1 MLSGRHILLGV
12 TGGIAAY
19 KAAYL
24 VRAFQK
30 KGALVRVI
38 MTPAAT
44 RFIGEET
51 FSALTGHEVGV
62 HTFLQDDSLQYS
74 STDIASDKSI
84 ASEQVHNPWTRHIQ
98 WGEWADLF
106 VIAPCTAN
114 TIAKITHGN
123 SDNLLTAAVLA
134 SRAPIL
140 LCPTMDGEM
149 MNAPATTHN
158 IELLKSRGFHL
169 LDPEEGYLASGLTGK
184 GRLPEPDDI
193 VAHVE
198 SLLATEK
205 GPLYGKK
212 VVVTAG
218 PTREHIDP
226 VRFISN
232 PSSGKMGVAMAKAAQ
247 RLGAQVH
254 LVHGP
259 ISLPIPEGIQAYAV
273 LSAQD
278 MFDRVKALYP
288 ADVFIKAAAV
298 SDFSPTTTH
307 NHKVKKNQGE
317 SHISLAPTPDILK
330 WIGDHKDS
338 DTISI
343 GFAMETT
350 DLVEQAKSKRI
361 KKNADWIIANY
372 IGLEQQG
379 FADQQNFANEQ
390 GFASD
395 YNKVT
400 LIGDGVEEF
409 FEGPKNDLA
418 MSVLRSILFS

>member
-1 MLSGRHILLGV
+1 MLSGKHILLGV

-24 VRAFQK
+24 VRALQK

-62 HTFLQDDSLQYS
+62 HTFVQDDTHKTSTIGDRS
-74 STDIASDKSI
+74 SDDGIT
-84 ASEQVHNPWTRHIQ
+84 ELVHNPWTRHIQ

-134 SRAPIL
+134 SRAPL
-140 LCPTMDGEM
+140 LICPTMDGEM
-149 MNAPATTHN
+149 MNAPATAHN
-158 IELLKSRGFHL
+158 LELLKSRGFHL
-169 LDPEEGYLASGLTGK
+169 LEPEEGYLASGLTGK

-193 VAHVE
+193 VAHIE
-198 SLLATEK
+198 TLLDAKK

-232 PSSGKMGVAMAKAAQ
+232 PSSGKMGLAMAKAAH
-247 RLGAQVH
+247 RLGGHVH

-259 ISLPIPEGIQAYAV
+259 ISLSIQEGIQCYSV
-273 LSAQD
+273 VSAQD
-278 MFDRVKALYP
+278 MFEQVKALHP
-288 ADVFIKAAAV
+288 ADLFIKAAAV
-298 SDFSPTTTH
+298 SDFRPITQH
-307 NHKVKKNQGE
+307 DHKVKKTQGE
-317 SHISLAPTPDILK
+317 SHISLASTPDILQ
-330 WIGDHKDS
+330 WIGNHKPPH
-338 DTISI
+338 TISI

-350 DLVEQAKSKRI
+350 DLLEQARAKRT
-361 KKNADWIIANY
+361 KKNADWIVANY
-372 IGLEQQG
+372 IGTQQ
-379 FADQQNFANEQ
+379 Q

-400 LIGDGVEEF
+400 LVGDGVEES
-409 FEGPKNDLA
+409 FEGPKDDLA
-418 MSVLRSILFS
+418 MSLLRSIFLS

>member
-24 VRAFQK
+24 VRALQK

-51 FSALTGHEVGV
+51 FSALTGHEVGI
-62 HTFLQDDSLQYS
+62 HTFVQDDSLQNS
-74 STDIASDKSI
+74 ITDAESAHSNT
-84 ASEQVHNPWTRHIQ
+84 SEQIHNPWTRHIQ
-98 WGEWADLF
+98 WSEWADLF

-134 SRAPIL
+134 SRTLIL
-140 LCPTMDGEM
+140 ICPTMDGEM
-149 MNAPATTHN
+149 INAPATTHN
-158 IELLKSRGFHL
+158 LELLKCRGFHL
-169 LDPEEGYLASGLTGK
+169 LEPEEGYLASGLMGK
-184 GRLPEPDDI
+184 GRLPEPDNI

-198 SLLATEK
+198 SLIANET

-226 VRFISN
+226 VRFLSN
-232 PSSGKMGVAMAKAAQ
+232 PSSGKMGLAMAKAAQ

-259 ISLPIPEGIQAYAV
+259 ISLAIPEGIQSYAI

-278 MFDRVKALYP
+278 MFEQVKALHP
-288 ADVFIKAAAV
+288 ADIFIKAAAV
-298 SDFSPTTTH
+298 SDFSPATTH
-307 NHKVKKNQGE
+307 NHKVKKSKEE

-330 WIGDHKDS
+330 WIGDHKDQ

-350 DLVEQAKSKRI
+350 DLLEQAITKRR
-361 KKNADWIIANY
+361 KKNADWIIANF
-372 IGLEQQG
+372 IES
-379 FADQQNFANEQ
+379 EKQ
-390 GFASD
+390 GFASN

-400 LIGDGVEEF
+400 LIGDGVEES
-409 FEGPKNDLA
+409 FEGPKDDLA
-418 MSVLRSILFS
+418 MSVLRSIFLS

>member
-24 VRAFQK
+24 VRALQK

-51 FSALTGHEVGV
+51 FSALTGHEVGI
-62 HTFLQDDSLQYS
+62 HTFVQDDSLQNS
-74 STDIASDKSI
+74 ITDAETAHSN
-84 ASEQVHNPWTRHIQ
+84 ASEQIHNPWTRHIQ
-98 WGEWADLF
+98 WSEWADLF

-134 SRAPIL
+134 SRTLIL
-140 LCPTMDGEM
+140 ICPTMDGEM
-149 MNAPATTHN
+149 INAPATTHN
-158 IELLKSRGFHL
+158 LELLKSRGFHL
-169 LDPEEGYLASGLTGK
+169 LEPEEGYLASGLMGK
-184 GRLPEPDDI
+184 GRLPEPDNI

-198 SLLATEK
+198 SLLANET

-226 VRFISN
+226 VRFLSN
-232 PSSGKMGVAMAKAAQ
+232 PSSGKMGLAMAKAAQ

-259 ISLPIPEGIQAYAV
+259 ISLAIPEGIQSYAI

-278 MFDRVKALYP
+278 MFEQVKALHP
-288 ADVFIKAAAV
+288 ADIFIKAAAV

-307 NHKVKKNQGE
+307 NHKVKKSKEE

-330 WIGDHKDS
+330 WIGDHKDQ

-350 DLVEQAKSKRI
+350 DLLEQAKTKRR
-361 KKNADWIIANY
+361 KKNADWIIANF
-372 IGLEQQG
+372 IESEQQG
-379 FADQQNFANEQ
+379 FASN
-390 GFASD
+390 

-400 LIGDGVEEF
+400 LIGDGVEES
-409 FEGPKNDLA
+409 FEGPKDDLA
-418 MSVLRSILFS
+418 MSLLRSIFLS

>member
-24 VRAFQK
+24 VRALQK

-51 FSALTGHEVGV
+51 FSALTGHEVGI
-62 HTFLQDDSLQYS
+62 HTFVQGDSLQNS
-74 STDIASDKSI
+74 ITDAESAHSNT
-84 ASEQVHNPWTRHIQ
+84 SEQIHNPWTRHIQ
-98 WGEWADLF
+98 WSEWADLF

-134 SRAPIL
+134 SRTLIL
-140 LCPTMDGEM
+140 ICPTMDGEM
-149 MNAPATTHN
+149 INAPATTHN
-158 IELLKSRGFHL
+158 LELLKSRGFHL
-169 LDPEEGYLASGLTGK
+169 LEPEEGYLASGLMGK
-184 GRLPEPDDI
+184 GRLPEPDNI

-198 SLLATEK
+198 SLIANET

-226 VRFISN
+226 VRFLSI
-232 PSSGKMGVAMAKAAQ
+232 PSSGKMGLAMAKAAQ

-259 ISLPIPEGIQAYAV
+259 ISLAIPEGIQSYAI

-278 MFDRVKALYP
+278 MFEQVKALHP
-288 ADVFIKAAAV
+288 ADIFIKAAAV

-307 NHKVKKNQGE
+307 NHKVKKSKEE

-330 WIGDHKDS
+330 WIGDHKDQ

-350 DLVEQAKSKRI
+350 DLLEQAKTKRR
-361 KKNADWIIANY
+361 KKNADWIIANF
-372 IGLEQQG
+372 IES
-379 FADQQNFANEQ
+379 EKQ
-390 GFASD
+390 GFASN

-400 LIGDGVEEF
+400 LIGDGVEKS
-409 FEGPKNDLA
+409 FEGPKDDLA
-418 MSVLRSILFS
+418 MSVLRSIFLS

>member
-24 VRAFQK
+24 VRALQK

-51 FSALTGHEVGV
+51 FSALTGHEVGI
-62 HTFLQDDSLQYS
+62 HTFVQDDSLQNS
-74 STDIASDKSI
+74 ITDAESAHSNTSKQI
-84 ASEQVHNPWTRHIQ
+84 HNPWTRHIQ
-98 WGEWADLF
+98 WSEWADLF

-134 SRAPIL
+134 SRTLIL
-140 LCPTMDGEM
+140 ICPTMDGEM
-149 MNAPATTHN
+149 INAPATTHN
-158 IELLKSRGFHL
+158 LELLKSRGFHL
-169 LDPEEGYLASGLTGK
+169 LEPEEGYLASGLMGK
-184 GRLPEPDDI
+184 GRLPEPDNI

-198 SLLATEK
+198 SLIANET

-226 VRFISN
+226 VRFLSN
-232 PSSGKMGVAMAKAAQ
+232 PSSGKMGLAMAKAAQ

-259 ISLPIPEGIQAYAV
+259 ISLAIPEGIQSYAI

-278 MFDRVKALYP
+278 MFEQVKALHP
-288 ADVFIKAAAV
+288 ADIFIKAAAV

-307 NHKVKKNQGE
+307 NHKVKKSKEE

-330 WIGDHKDS
+330 WIGDHKDQ

-350 DLVEQAKSKRI
+350 DLLEQAKTKRR
-361 KKNADWIIANY
+361 KKNADWIIANF
-372 IGLEQQG
+372 IES
-379 FADQQNFANEQ
+379 EKQ
-390 GFASD
+390 GFASN

-400 LIGDGVEEF
+400 LIGDGVEES
-409 FEGPKNDLA
+409 FEGPKDDLA
-418 MSVLRSILFS
+418 MSVLRSIFLS

>member
-1 MLSGRHILLGV
+1 MLSGKHILLGV

-24 VRAFQK
+24 VRALQK

-62 HTFLQDDSLQYS
+62 HTFVQDDTHKTPTIGDRS
-74 STDIASDKSI
+74 SEDHIT
-84 ASEQVHNPWTRHIQ
+84 ELVHNPWTRHIQ

-114 TIAKITHGN
+114 TIAKITYGN

-134 SRAPIL
+134 SRAPL
-140 LCPTMDGEM
+140 LICPTMDGEM
-149 MNAPATTHN
+149 MNAPATAHN
-158 IELLKSRGFHL
+158 LELLKSRGFHL
-169 LDPEEGYLASGLTGK
+169 LEPEEGYLASGLTGK

-193 VAHVE
+193 VAHIE
-198 SLLATEK
+198 TLLDAKK

-212 VVVTAG
+212 IVVTAG

-232 PSSGKMGVAMAKAAQ
+232 PSSGKMGLAMAKAAH
-247 RLGAQVH
+247 RLGGQVH

-259 ISLPIPEGIQAYAV
+259 ISLSIPEGIYSYSV
-273 LSAQD
+273 VSAQD
-278 MFDRVKALYP
+278 MFEQVKALHP
-288 ADVFIKAAAV
+288 ADLFIKAAAV
-298 SDFSPTTTH
+298 SDFRPTTQH
-307 NHKVKKNQGE
+307 DHKVKKTQGE
-317 SHISLAPTPDILK
+317 SHISLASTPDILQ
-330 WIGDHKDS
+330 WIGDHKPPN
-338 DTISI
+338 TISI

-350 DLVEQAKSKRI
+350 DLLEQARAKRT

-372 IGLEQQG
+372 IGTQQ
-379 FADQQNFANEQ
+379 Q

-400 LIGDGVEEF
+400 LVGDGVEES
-409 FEGPKNDLA
+409 FEGPKDDLA
-418 MSVLRSILFS
+418 MSLLRSIFLS

>member
-24 VRAFQK
+24 VRALQK

-51 FSALTGHEVGV
+51 FSALTGHEVGI
-62 HTFLQDDSLQYS
+62 HTFVQDDSLQNS
-74 STDIASDKSI
+74 ITDAESAHSNT
-84 ASEQVHNPWTRHIQ
+84 SEQIHNPWTRHIQ
-98 WGEWADLF
+98 WSEWADLF

-134 SRAPIL
+134 SRTLIL
-140 LCPTMDGEM
+140 ICPTMDGEM
-149 MNAPATTHN
+149 INAPATTHN
-158 IELLKSRGFHL
+158 LELLKSRGFHL
-169 LDPEEGYLASGLTGK
+169 LEPEEGYLASGLMGK
-184 GRLPEPDDI
+184 GRLPEPDNI

-198 SLLATEK
+198 SLIANET

-226 VRFISN
+226 VRFLSN
-232 PSSGKMGVAMAKAAQ
+232 PSSGKMGLAMAKAAQ

-259 ISLPIPEGIQAYAV
+259 ISLAIPEGIQSYAI

-278 MFDRVKALYP
+278 MFEQVKALHP
-288 ADVFIKAAAV
+288 ADIFIKAAAV

-307 NHKVKKNQGE
+307 NHKVKKSKEE

-330 WIGDHKDS
+330 WIGDHKDQ

-350 DLVEQAKSKRI
+350 DLLEQAKTKRR
-361 KKNADWIIANY
+361 KKNADWIIANF
-372 IGLEQQG
+372 IES
-379 FADQQNFANEQ
+379 EKQ
-390 GFASD
+390 GFASN

-400 LIGDGVEEF
+400 LIGDGVEES
-409 FEGPKNDLA
+409 FEGPKDDLA
-418 MSVLRSILFS
+418 MSVLRSIFLS

>member
-24 VRAFQK
+24 VRALQK

-51 FSALTGHEVGV
+51 FSALTGHEVGI
-62 HTFLQDDSLQYS
+62 HTFVQDDSLQNS
-74 STDIASDKSI
+74 ITDAESAHSN
-84 ASEQVHNPWTRHIQ
+84 ASEQIHNPWTRHIQ
-98 WGEWADLF
+98 WSEWADLF

-134 SRAPIL
+134 SRTLIL
-140 LCPTMDGEM
+140 ICPTMDGEM
-149 MNAPATTHN
+149 INAPATTHN
-158 IELLKSRGFHL
+158 LELLKNRGFHL
-169 LDPEEGYLASGLTGK
+169 LEPEEGYLASGLMGK

-198 SLLATEK
+198 SLLANET

-226 VRFISN
+226 VRFLSN
-232 PSSGKMGVAMAKAAQ
+232 PSSGKMGLAMAKAAQ

-259 ISLPIPEGIQAYAV
+259 ISLAIPEGIQSYAV

-278 MFDRVKALYP
+278 MFEQVKALHP
-288 ADVFIKAAAV
+288 ADIFIKAAAV

-307 NHKVKKNQGE
+307 THKVKKSKEE

-330 WIGDHKDS
+330 WIGDHKDQ

-350 DLVEQAKSKRI
+350 DLLEQAKTKRR
-361 KKNADWIIANY
+361 KKNADWIIANF
-372 IGLEQQG
+372 IESEQQG
-379 FADQQNFANEQ
+379 FASN
-390 GFASD
+390 

-400 LIGDGVEEF
+400 LIGDGVEES
-409 FEGPKNDLA
+409 FEGPKDDLA
-418 MSVLRSILFS
+418 MSVLRSIFLS

>member
-1 MLSGRHILLGV
+1 MLSGKHILLGV

-24 VRAFQK
+24 VRALQK

-62 HTFLQDDSLQYS
+62 HTFVQDDAHKTSTTGNGS
-74 STDIASDKSI
+74 SEDGT
-84 ASEQVHNPWTRHIQ
+84 SEQVHNPWTRHIQ

-134 SRAPIL
+134 SRAPL
-140 LCPTMDGEM
+140 LICPTMDGEM
-149 MNAPATTHN
+149 MNAPATAHN
-158 IELLKSRGFHL
+158 LKLLKSRGFHL
-169 LDPEEGYLASGLTGK
+169 LEPEEGYLASGLTGK

-193 VAHVE
+193 VAHIE
-198 SLLATEK
+198 TLLDAKK

-232 PSSGKMGVAMAKAAQ
+232 PSSGKMGLAMAKAAH
-247 RLGAQVH
+247 RLGGLVH

-259 ISLPIPEGIQAYAV
+259 ISLSIPEGIHRYGV
-273 LSAQD
+273 ISAQD
-278 MFDRVKALYP
+278 MFEQVKALHP
-288 ADVFIKAAAV
+288 ADIFIKAAAV
-298 SDFSPTTTH
+298 SDFRPTTTH
-307 NHKVKKNQGE
+307 NHKVKKTHKE

-330 WIGDHKDS
+330 WIGEHKNPH
-338 DTISI
+338 TISI

-350 DLVEQAKSKRI
+350 DLLEHARAKRT
-361 KKNADWIIANY
+361 KKNADWIVANY
-372 IGLEQQG
+372 IGTQQ
-379 FADQQNFANEQ
+379 Q

-400 LIGDGVEEF
+400 LVGDGVEES
-409 FEGPKNDLA
+409 FEGPKDDLA
-418 MSVLRSILFS
+418 MSLLRSIFLS

>member
-24 VRAFQK
+24 VRALQK

-51 FSALTGHEVGV
+51 FSALTGHEVGI
-62 HTFLQDDSLQYS
+62 HTFVKDDSLQNS
-74 STDIASDKSI
+74 ITDAESAHSNT
-84 ASEQVHNPWTRHIQ
+84 SEQIHNPWTRHIQ
-98 WGEWADLF
+98 WSEWADLF

-134 SRAPIL
+134 SRTLIL
-140 LCPTMDGEM
+140 ICPTMDGEM
-149 MNAPATTHN
+149 INAPATTHN
-158 IELLKSRGFHL
+158 LELLKSRGFHL
-169 LDPEEGYLASGLTGK
+169 LEPEEGYLASGLMGK
-184 GRLPEPDDI
+184 GRLPEPDNI

-198 SLLATEK
+198 SLIANET

-226 VRFISN
+226 VRFLSN
-232 PSSGKMGVAMAKAAQ
+232 PSSGKMGLAMAKAAQ

-259 ISLPIPEGIQAYAV
+259 ISLAIPKGIQSYAI

-278 MFDRVKALYP
+278 MFEQVKALHP
-288 ADVFIKAAAV
+288 ADIFIKAAAV

-307 NHKVKKNQGE
+307 NHKVKKSKEE

-330 WIGDHKDS
+330 WIGDHKDQ

-350 DLVEQAKSKRI
+350 DLLEQAKTKRR
-361 KKNADWIIANY
+361 KKNADWIIANF
-372 IGLEQQG
+372 IES
-379 FADQQNFANEQ
+379 EKQ
-390 GFASD
+390 GFASN

-400 LIGDGVEEF
+400 LIGDGVEES
-409 FEGPKNDLA
+409 FEGPKDDLA
-418 MSVLRSILFS
+418 MSVLRSIFLS

>member
-24 VRAFQK
+24 VRALQK

-51 FSALTGHEVGV
+51 FSALTGHEVGI
-62 HTFLQDDSLQYS
+62 HTFVQDDSLQNS
-74 STDIASDKSI
+74 ITDAESAHSNTT
-84 ASEQVHNPWTRHIQ
+84 EQIHNPWTRHIQ
-98 WGEWADLF
+98 WSEWADLF

-134 SRAPIL
+134 SRTLIL
-140 LCPTMDGEM
+140 ICPTMDGEM
-149 MNAPATTHN
+149 INAPATTHN
-158 IELLKSRGFHL
+158 LELLKSRGFHL
-169 LDPEEGYLASGLTGK
+169 LEPEEGYLASGLMGK
-184 GRLPEPDDI
+184 GRLPEPDNI

-198 SLLATEK
+198 SLIANET

-226 VRFISN
+226 VRFLSN
-232 PSSGKMGVAMAKAAQ
+232 PSSGKMGLAMAKAAQ

-259 ISLPIPEGIQAYAV
+259 ISLAIPEGIQSYAI

-278 MFDRVKALYP
+278 MFEQVKALHP
-288 ADVFIKAAAV
+288 ADIFIKAAAV

-307 NHKVKKNQGE
+307 NHKVKKSKEE

-330 WIGDHKDS
+330 WIGDHKDQ

-350 DLVEQAKSKRI
+350 DLLEQAKTKRR
-361 KKNADWIIANY
+361 KKNADWIIANF
-372 IGLEQQG
+372 IES
-379 FADQQNFANEQ
+379 EKQ
-390 GFASD
+390 GFASN

-400 LIGDGVEEF
+400 LIGDGVEES
-409 FEGPKNDLA
+409 FEGPKDDLA
-418 MSVLRSILFS
+418 MSVLRSIFLS

>member
-1 MLSGRHILLGV
+1 MLSGKHILLGV

-24 VRAFQK
+24 VRALQK

-62 HTFLQDDSLQYS
+62 HTFVQDDTHKRSILGERS
-74 STDIASDKSI
+74 SEDGT
-84 ASEQVHNPWTRHIQ
+84 SELVHNPWTRHIQ
-98 WGEWADLF
+98 WSEWADLF

-134 SRAPIL
+134 SRAPL
-140 LCPTMDGEM
+140 LICPTMDGEM
-149 MNAPATTHN
+149 MNAPATAHN
-158 IELLKSRGFHL
+158 FELLKSRGFHL
-169 LDPEEGYLASGLTGK
+169 LEPEEGYLASGLTGK

-193 VAHVE
+193 VAHIE
-198 SLLATEK
+198 TLLAAKK
-205 GPLYGKK
+205 GLLYGKK
-212 VVVTAG
+212 IVVTAG

-232 PSSGKMGVAMAKAAQ
+232 PSSGKMGLAMAKAAH
-247 RLGAQVH
+247 RLGGQVH

-259 ISLPIPEGIQAYAV
+259 ISLSIPEGIYSYSV
-273 LSAQD
+273 VSAQD
-278 MFDRVKALYP
+278 MFEQVKVLHP
-288 ADVFIKAAAV
+288 ADLFIKAAAV
-298 SDFSPTTTH
+298 SDFRPTTQH
-307 NHKVKKNQGE
+307 DHKVKKTQGE
-317 SHISLAPTPDILK
+317 SHISLASTPDILQ
-330 WIGDHKDS
+330 WIGEHKHPY
-338 DTISI
+338 TISI

-350 DLVEQAKSKRI
+350 NLLEQARAKRT
-361 KKNADWIIANY
+361 KKNADWIVANY
-372 IGLEQQG
+372 IRTQQ
-379 FADQQNFANEQ
+379 Q

-400 LIGDGVEEF
+400 LVGDGVEES
-409 FEGPKNDLA
+409 FEGPKDDLG
-418 MSVLRSILFS
+418 MSLLRRIFLS

>member
-1 MLSGRHILLGV
+1 MLSGKHILLGV

-24 VRAFQK
+24 VRALQK

-62 HTFLQDDSLQYS
+62 HTFVQDDTHKTPTIGDRS
-74 STDIASDKSI
+74 SEDDIT
-84 ASEQVHNPWTRHIQ
+84 ELFHNPWTRHIQ

-114 TIAKITHGN
+114 TIAKITNGN

-134 SRAPIL
+134 SRAPL
-140 LCPTMDGEM
+140 LICPTMDGEM
-149 MNAPATTHN
+149 MNAPATAHN
-158 IELLKSRGFHL
+158 LELLKSRGFHL
-169 LDPEEGYLASGLTGK
+169 LEPEEGYLASGLTGK

-193 VAHVE
+193 VAHIE
-198 SLLATEK
+198 TLLDAKK

-212 VVVTAG
+212 IVVTAG

-232 PSSGKMGVAMAKAAQ
+232 PSSGKMGLAMAKAAH
-247 RLGAQVH
+247 RLGGQVH

-259 ISLPIPEGIQAYAV
+259 ISLSIPEGIYSYSV
-273 LSAQD
+273 VSAQD
-278 MFDRVKALYP
+278 MFEQVKALHP
-288 ADVFIKAAAV
+288 ADLFIKAAAV
-298 SDFSPTTTH
+298 SDFRPTTQH
-307 NHKVKKNQGE
+307 DHKVKKIQGE
-317 SHISLAPTPDILK
+317 SHISLASTPDILQ
-330 WIGDHKDS
+330 WIGDHKPPN
-338 DTISI
+338 TISI

-350 DLVEQAKSKRI
+350 DLLEQARAKRT

-372 IGLEQQG
+372 IGTQQ
-379 FADQQNFANEQ
+379 Q

-400 LIGDGVEEF
+400 LVGNGVEES
-409 FEGPKNDLA
+409 FEGPKDDLA
-418 MSVLRSILFS
+418 MSLLRSIFLS

>member
-1 MLSGRHILLGV
+1 MLSRRHILLGV

-30 KGALVRVI
+30 RGALVRVI

-62 HTFLQDDSLQYS
+62 HSFVQDDRQHNS
-74 STDIASDKSI
+74 SAITELAQFN
-84 ASEQVHNPWTRHIQ
+84 ASEKVHNPWTRHIQ

-114 TIAKITHGN
+114 TIAKITYGN

-140 LCPTMDGEM
+140 ICPTMDGEM

-158 IELLKSRGFHL
+158 LELLKSRGFHL
-169 LDPEEGYLASGLTGK
+169 IEPEEGYLASGLTGK
-184 GRLPEPDDI
+184 GRLPEPDHI

-198 SLLATEK
+198 ELLAAEA

-232 PSSGKMGVAMAKAAQ
+232 PSSGKMGLAMVKAAQ
-247 RLGAQVH
+247 RLGGQVH

-259 ISLPIPEGIQAYAV
+259 ISLTIPEGIQSYTV

-278 MFDRVKALYP
+278 MFEQVKALHP
-288 ADVFIKAAAV
+288 ADIFIKAAAV
-298 SDFSPTTTH
+298 SDFRPTTTQ
-307 NHKVKKNQGE
+307 KYKIKKNQGKPQ
-317 SHISLAPTPDILK
+317 ISLASTPDILK

-350 DLVEQAKSKRI
+350 DLLEQAKAKRT

-372 IGLEQQG
+372 VGSGQQG
-379 FADQQNFANEQ
+379 FA
-390 GFASD
+390 SH
-395 YNKVT
+395 YNKVI
-400 LIGDGVEEF
+400 LVGDGVEES
-409 FEGPKNDLA
+409 FEGSKDDLA
-418 MSVLRSILFS
+418 MSLLRSIFLR

>member
-38 MTPAAT
+38 MTSSAS

-51 FSALTGHEVGV
+51 FSALTGHEVGI
-62 HTFLQDDSLQYS
+62 HTFVQDDSLHYS
-74 STDIASDKSI
+74 SADAESAHSI
-84 ASEQVHNPWTRHIQ
+84 ASEQFYNPWTRHIQ

-140 LCPTMDGEM
+140 ICPTMDGEM

-158 IELLKSRGFHL
+158 LELLKSRGFHL
-169 LDPEEGYLASGLTGK
+169 LEPEEGYLASGLMGK

-198 SLLATEK
+198 ELLVAEA

-232 PSSGKMGVAMAKAAQ
+232 PSSGKMGLAMVKAAQ
-247 RLGAQVH
+247 RLGGQVH

-259 ISLPIPEGIQAYAV
+259 ISLTIPEGIQSYAV
-273 LSAQD
+273 LSAQE
-278 MFDRVKALYP
+278 MFEQVKALYP
-288 ADVFIKAAAV
+288 ADIFIKAAAV
-298 SDFSPTTTH
+298 SDFKPATIQK
-307 NHKVKKNQGE
+307 HKIKKRQSE
-317 SHISLAPTPDILK
+317 SQIFLAPTPDILK
-330 WIGDHKDS
+330 WIGDHKDPH
-338 DTISI
+338 TISI

-350 DLVEQAKSKRI
+350 DLLEQAKAKRT
-361 KKNADWIIANY
+361 KKKADWIIANY
-372 IGLEQQG
+372 IGSGQQG
-379 FADQQNFANEQ
+379 FE
-390 GFASD
+390 SH
-395 YNKVT
+395 YNKVI
-400 LIGDGVEEF
+400 LVGDGIEES
-409 FEGPKNDLA
+409 FEGPKDDLA
-418 MSVLRSILFS
+418 MSLLRSIFLR

>member
-24 VRAFQK
+24 VRALQK

-51 FSALTGHEVGV
+51 FSALTGHEVGI
-62 HTFLQDDSLQYS
+62 HTFVQDDSLQNS
-74 STDIASDKSI
+74 ITDAESAHSN
-84 ASEQVHNPWTRHIQ
+84 ASEQIHNPWTRHIQ
-98 WGEWADLF
+98 WSEWADLF

-134 SRAPIL
+134 SRTLIL
-140 LCPTMDGEM
+140 ICPTMDGEM
-149 MNAPATTHN
+149 INAPATTHN
-158 IELLKSRGFHL
+158 LELLKSRGFHL
-169 LDPEEGYLASGLTGK
+169 LEPEEGYLASGLMGK
-184 GRLPEPDDI
+184 GRLPEPDNI

-198 SLLATEK
+198 SLLANET

-226 VRFISN
+226 VRFLSN
-232 PSSGKMGVAMAKAAQ
+232 PSSGKMGLAMAKAAQ

-259 ISLPIPEGIQAYAV
+259 ISLAIPEGIQSYAI

-278 MFDRVKALYP
+278 MFEQVKALHP
-288 ADVFIKAAAV
+288 ADIFIKAAAV

-307 NHKVKKNQGE
+307 NHKVKKSKEE

-330 WIGDHKDS
+330 WIGDHKDQ

-350 DLVEQAKSKRI
+350 DLLEQAKTKRR
-361 KKNADWIIANY
+361 KKNADWIIANF
-372 IGLEQQG
+372 IES
-379 FADQQNFANEQ
+379 EKQ
-390 GFASD
+390 GFASN

-400 LIGDGVEEF
+400 LIGDGVEES
-409 FEGPKNDLA
+409 FEGPKDDLA
-418 MSVLRSILFS
+418 MSVLRSIFLS

>member
-24 VRAFQK
+24 VRALQK

-62 HTFLQDDSLQYS
+62 HTFVQDDSQQS
-74 STDIASDKSI
+74 ISTEAEFAHSN
-84 ASEQVHNPWTRHIQ
+84 ASEQIHNPWTRHIQ

-123 SDNLLTAAVLA
+123 SDNLLTATVLA
-134 SRAPIL
+134 SRTPIL
-140 LCPTMDGEM
+140 ICPTMDGEM
-149 MNAPATTHN
+149 MNASATTHN
-158 IELLKSRGFHL
+158 LELLKSRGFHL
-169 LDPEEGYLASGLTGK
+169 LEPEEGYLASGLTGK

-198 SLLATEK
+198 SLLATET
-205 GPLYGKK
+205 GPLYEKK

-232 PSSGKMGVAMAKAAQ
+232 PSSGKMGLAMAKAAQ

-259 ISLPIPEGIQAYAV
+259 ISLAIPEGIQSYAV
-273 LSAQD
+273 LSAHD
-278 MFDRVKALYP
+278 MFEQVKALHP
-288 ADVFIKAAAV
+288 AEVFIKAAAV

-307 NHKVKKNQGE
+307 NHKVKKSKEE

-330 WIGDHKDS
+330 WIGDHKDL

-350 DLVEQAKSKRI
+350 DLLEQAKTKRRR
-361 KKNADWIIANY
+361 KNADWIIANF
-372 IGLEQQG
+372 IESEQQG
-379 FADQQNFANEQ
+379 FANQQ
-390 GFASD
+390 GFASN
-395 YNKVT
+395 YNRVT
-400 LIGDGVEEF
+400 LIGDGVEES
-409 FEGPKNDLA
+409 FEGPKDDLA
-418 MSVLRSILFS
+418 MSVLRSIFLS